1 MLDSFYPHR
10 GKRMVN
16 SEHTSKQFDSELAA
30 VCDRVLQM
38 GGLVE
43 SQIQSAITTLS
54 SRDEGLMAQV
64 IANDDRVN
72 AMEMEIDERCN
83 RIIVCRQPTAG
94 DLRMLMTV
102 IKTITDLE
110 RIGDEA
116 QKIARMAQ
124 RLSKKE
130 TLQGMPRYSEIRHS
144 AKLVQDMLH
153 KALDAFA
160 RLDLSGVTNI
170 VRQDEQV
177 DEEYRAIMRH
187 LITFM
192 MEDPRTISTAFEIL
206 FVAKAIERIGDHAKN
221 ISEYV
226 VYMVKGRDVRHVTV
240 EEIEREVQD

>member
-1 MLDSFYPHR
+1 M
-10 GKRMVN
+10 GNRMTG

-30 VCDRVLQM
+30 VRDRVLQM

-43 SQIQSAITTLS
+43 SQIQLAIDTLT
-54 SRDEGLMAQV
+54 SRNDALMARV
-64 IANDDRVN
+64 IADDNRVN
-72 AMEMEIDERCN
+72 ALEVEIDESCN
-83 RIIVCRQPTAG
+83 HIIACRQPTAG
-94 DLRMLMTV
+94 DLRMVMTI

-116 QKIARMAQ
+116 KKIARMAQ
-124 RLSKKE
+124 RLSRKE
-130 TLQGMPRYSEIRHS
+130 QLHGMPRYTQIMHA

-160 RLDLSGVTNI
+160 RLDLTAVTHI

-177 DEEYRAIMRH
+177 DDEYRAILRH

-221 ISEYV
+221 MSEYV

-240 EEIEREVQD
+240 EEIEREVRE